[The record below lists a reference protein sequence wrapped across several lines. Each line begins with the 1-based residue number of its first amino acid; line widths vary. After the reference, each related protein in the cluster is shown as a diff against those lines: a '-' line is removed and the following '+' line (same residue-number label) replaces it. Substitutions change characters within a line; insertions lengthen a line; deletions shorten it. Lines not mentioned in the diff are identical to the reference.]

1 MLLKRN
7 LVVTASLVAAL
18 SCGGALAGVAA
29 TQGVSGLIGA
39 SVATAAEAPAASASK
54 DAKAAPAA
62 SSTVDKSASASAS
75 ADKAV
80 SFEASPEGTRT
91 VTDVDGN
98 VIEIPAQVDRV
109 ASTIGAFSQIAAMV
123 SGDNGGKTVA
133 DIGRTNQSEL
143 FQKVFFKSNPH
154 DLDSSNIENL
164 ITADCQVVFGP
175 MSTYS
180 DEQKQQLADAG
191 IAFVGLGT
199 RTVDDICNTVL
210 TIGQIEGEKEYANAR
225 AFVDYYKGVIADSTE
240 KTKDIAD
247 KPTVMQLRTS
257 GGQYTTTNSTD
268 ICQAYFDAAGAINV
282 AADYSGEGNGTAL
295 TVSAEQILAWNP
307 QYIFTMYTDQADEIK
322 ADPALADVDAVK
334 NGRIYVIPEGTYPWS
349 VRSAE
354 GALTTPWLDSVLH
367 PDLFPDL
374 DMTAEVKNF
383 YKTFYNYELSDEE
396 TATILAGSAN

>member
-1 MLLKRN
+1 MVLKRN
-7 LVVTASLVAAL
+7 IIVTASLVAAL

-39 SVATAAEAPAASASK
+39 SVANAAEAPAASAAK
-54 DAKAAPAA
+54 DGKAAA
-62 SSTVDKSASASAS
+62 SSSVDKVASAAS
-75 ADKAV
+75 DKTV
-80 SFEASPEGTRT
+80 SFEVSPDGTRT

-98 VIEIPAQVDRV
+98 VITIPAEVDRV

-123 SGDNGGKTVA
+123 SGDNGSKTVA

-143 FQKVFFKSNPH
+143 FQKVFFKSNPD

-164 ITADCQVVFGP
+164 ITANCQVVFGP
-175 MSTYS
+175 TSTYS

-199 RTVDDICNTVL
+199 KTVDDICNTVL
-210 TIGQIEGEKEYANAR
+210 TIGQIEGEKEYANAQT
-225 AFVDYYKGVIADSTE
+225 FVEYYKGVIADSTE

-268 ICQAYFDAAGAINV
+268 ICQAYFDAAGAVNV

-295 TVSAEQILAWNP
+295 TVSAEQILEWNP
-307 QYIFTMYTDQADEIK
+307 QYIFTMYADQAEEVK

-334 NGRIYVIPEGTYPWS
+334 NGNIYVIPEGTYPWS

-374 DMTAEVKNF
+374 DMTTEVKNF

-396 TATILAGSAN
+396 TAAILAGAQN